1 MTDRKQP
8 MSRDELRAALPDLAE
23 FVDACRESFGDGVRV
38 LGIKTADFTIGR
50 PELDGDGIRLS
61 QTTAAGNV
69 CAPDL
74 SEPAAP
80 ARRRR

>member
-1 MTDRKQP
+1 MTDGKQP

-23 FVDACRESFGDGVRV
+23 FVDACREAFGDIRV
-38 LGIKTADFTIGR
+38 LGIKTDDFTIGR